1 MIRALALL
9 AFGITIAAGIDRAV
23 MAQPADLPS
32 DTTVYQEDDGDDLP
46 ADPMPFVFTISGVG
60 C

>member
-1 MIRALALL
+1 MIRAITLL

-46 ADPMPFVFTISGVG
+46 ADPVPYVFTSAGVAI
-60 C
+60 